1 MARNTEAG
9 DRIMNLKRLINNT
22 RGFTLIEL
30 LIVLSIIGILA
41 AITVPSYKRHTI
53 KARETVL
60 MENLYQ
66 MRQAIDAHF
75 ADKAKYPDSLDELVS
90 QKYLRSIPRDPF
102 TSRNDSWDT
111 TPPEALPDSGDLAE
125 GGVFDVHSGSDMIG
139 LNGIPYREW

>member
-1 MARNTEAG
+1 M
-9 DRIMNLKRLINNT
+9 DLVRIIKNC

-60 MENLYQ
+60 MEDLYQ

-75 ADKAKYPDSLDELVS
+75 ADKAKYPESLDDLVY
-90 QKYLRSIPRDPF
+90 QKYLRSIPRDPWTES
-102 TSRNDSWDT
+102 TSTWVVV
-111 TPPEALPDSGDLAE
+111 PPEPLPDSGDLAE
-125 GGVFDVHSGSDMIG
+125 GGVFDVHSGSDRIG
-139 LNGIPYREW
+139 LNGIPYSEW